1 MTRTGP
7 LLFAAAGLLAVAS
20 FCVPSDASASRREV
34 QNANLMMAWNSCYGT
49 AGAASNLH
57 YACDGSNDGIPL
69 NLVFSFELPSAYPT
83 YHWAQSMATIRIRT
97 SDGSALP
104 DYWRIQLADYGG
116 CRPAIGT
123 ISPGSYGFT
132 AFGAGVVDADHCASW
147 YDGAPNFSPALSG
160 VSMAYPPTAGSDRIK
175 VEAAS
180 PANYGTDPNDPYGV
194 TYPAGSKLS
203 AGAMVFDTA
212 ANGCAGCQQEMTFEI
227 VSMNLEACCG
237 LDYYVL
243 YSSGGPGSSVSWQ
256 ANTNGPTVVRNR
268 TWGAVKSLYR

>member
-1 MTRTGP
+1 MTRTAS
-7 LLFAAAGLLAVAS
+7 LLLAAAGLLAVAS
-20 FCVPSDASASRREV
+20 FCVPRDASASRLDV

-57 YACDGSNDGIPL
+57 YACDGSNDGTPL

-97 SDGSALP
+97 ADGSPLP
-104 DYWRIQLADYGG
+104 DYWRIQPLTYNG
-116 CRPAIGT
+116 CRAAIYTTG
-123 ISPGSYGFT
+123 SPDHGFT
-132 AFGAGVVDADHCASW
+132 VFGPGIVDAVQCASW
-147 YDGAPNFSPALSG
+147 FDGAPNFSPTHSG
-160 VSMAYPPTAGSDRIK
+160 VSLAYPPIAGSDGIK

-180 PANYGTDPNDPYGV
+180 QPNYGTDPSDPNGV

-256 ANTNGPTVVRNR
+256 ANTNGPTAVRNR